1 MLVSVSATKA
11 AFTSD
16 TILAENCSKTK
27 PKATT
32 TTTAVVRFTASD
44 LALLAV
50 SAAVTTTVIAVA
62 KVTKNCSS

>member
-11 AFTSD
+11 AFTSG
-16 TILAENCSKTK
+16 TILAESCSKTK

-32 TTTAVVRFTASD
+32 TAVRFTVSE
-44 LALLAV
+44 LALLAI

-62 KVTKNCSS
+62 KVAKNCSS